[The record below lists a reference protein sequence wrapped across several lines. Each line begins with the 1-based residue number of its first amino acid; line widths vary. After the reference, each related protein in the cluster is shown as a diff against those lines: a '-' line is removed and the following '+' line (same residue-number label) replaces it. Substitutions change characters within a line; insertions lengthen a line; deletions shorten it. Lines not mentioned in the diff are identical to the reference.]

1 MSCRGVIHKHEYFM
15 GRTQLIENLHHE
27 RFVLRQLQ
35 QHDHHRDFLSEVG
48 TGLRASPKTLSP
60 KFFYDEE
67 GSLLFERIT
76 EQAEYY
82 PTRKEAEILE
92 THGGEII
99 DTTRRGEDFTM
110 VELGSGSSTKTRL
123 LLNELADRQDA
134 ISYVPIDISPTIV
147 TEFAERLLRDYPELH
162 ITGLI
167 CDYHQAMA
175 ELKSHP
181 EDHKLFLFLGSSLGN
196 FTPESAA
203 ALLSDIATAMGPQD
217 KLLLGLD
224 LIKDEGVLNR
234 AYNDA
239 AGVTAA
245 FNLNLLT
252 RINRELGGDFDLA
265 GFRHKAFFNAAQ
277 RRVEMHLESLVS
289 QTVQIAALDTEFA
302 FTAGET
308 IHTENSYKFD
318 RATLDEL
325 LAGTGLR
332 LVQQWRD
339 GDDWFSLNLVAHA

>member
-1 MSCRGVIHKHEYFM
+1 M
-15 GRTQLIENLHHE
+15 GKAQLIENLHHE

-35 QHDHHRDFLSEVG
+35 QHDQHQDFLSEVRA
-48 TGLRASPKTLSP
+48 GLGATPKTLSP

-67 GSLLFERIT
+67 GSRLFERIT
-76 EQAEYY
+76 EQTEYY
-82 PTRKEAEILE
+82 PTRKEAEILDAF
-92 THGGEII
+92 GGEII
-99 DTTRRGEDFTM
+99 DTTRHGQDFTL

-123 LLNELADRQDA
+123 LLNELAERQDA

-147 TEFAERLLRDYPELH
+147 TEFAERLLQDYPALH

-167 CDYHQAMA
+167 CDYHQAMT

-181 EDHKLFLFLGSSLGN
+181 EDNKLFLFLGSSLGN
-196 FTPESAA
+196 FTPADAS
-203 ALLSDIATAMGPQD
+203 ALLSDIAAAMGPQD

-224 LIKDEGVLNR
+224 LIKDEVVLNR

-252 RINRELGGDFDLA
+252 RINRELGGEFDLA
-265 GFRHKAFFNAAQ
+265 RFRHKAFFNAGQ
-277 RRVEMHLESLVS
+277 RRVEMHLESLAE
-289 QTVQIAALDTEFA
+289 QTVRVDALDAAFSFA
-302 FTAGET
+302 AGET

-318 RATLDEL
+318 RAALGEL

-339 GDDWFSLNLVAHA
+339 GDDWFSLNLVARS